1 VTPLEDRAVGVL
13 LATACG
19 DALGA
24 GYEFG
29 PPLAPDTPVTMRG
42 GNGFRPGEWT
52 DDTSMAVAVAQA
64 AARYPLTT
72 IEGLDAVAS
81 GFLRWLHDGPID
93 IGIQT
98 GAVLR
103 GAQGTDAAALT
114 AMSEAYFRE
123 HPERGCGNGALM
135 RTAPVAL
142 STLDDEAA
150 TTSAA
155 AAVGRLTHA
164 DPVSGEACALWTF
177 AIRHAVLHA
186 TFDGL
191 RIALQ
196 RLNQERQEYWT
207 LRLDEAEQRTPDQ
220 FERNGWVV
228 QALQAAWSAIA
239 TTPVPAEKPAG
250 HLRQALENAV
260 RGGRDADTVA
270 AIAGGLLGA
279 RWGAAAIPP
288 EWTEAI
294 FGWPGY
300 RGDDLERLALTLVM

>member
-1 VTPLEDRAVGVL
+1 
-13 LATACG
+13 
-19 DALGA
+19 
-24 GYEFG
+24 
-29 PPLAPDTPVTMRG
+29 
-42 GNGFRPGEWT
+42 
-52 DDTSMAVAVAQA
+52 MAVAVAQA
-64 AARYPLTT
+64 AARYPLNTT
-72 IEGLDAVAS
+72 EGLDAVAA

-98 GAVLR
+98 GTVLR
-103 GAQGTDAAALT
+103 GAQGSDSAALI

-123 HPERGCGNGALM
+123 HPERACGNGALM

-142 STLDDEAA
+142 STLDDQDHAWTAA
-150 TTSAA
+150 T
-155 AAVGRLTHA
+155 AVGRLTHA

-186 TFDGL
+186 SFEGL
-191 RIALQ
+191 RIGLAQL
-196 RLNQERQEYWT
+196 RPPRQEYWT
-207 LRLDEAEQRTPDQ
+207 QRLDEAEQKTPDH
-220 FERNGWVV
+220 FERNGWCV

-239 TTPVPAEKPAG
+239 TTPVPAVHPAG
-250 HLRQALENAV
+250 HLRTALESAV

-288 EWTEAI
+288 QWTDAI

-300 RGDDLERLALTLVM
+300 RADDLERLALALVT